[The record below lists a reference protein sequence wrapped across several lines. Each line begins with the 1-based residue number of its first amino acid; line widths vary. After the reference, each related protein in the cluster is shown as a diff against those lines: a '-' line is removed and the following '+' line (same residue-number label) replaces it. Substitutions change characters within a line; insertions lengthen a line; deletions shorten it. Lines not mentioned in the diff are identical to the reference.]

1 VRRRHP
7 PIHSKTLD
15 RSIAVMLFIR
25 GRSEAERNPLHLIR
39 SSKKDLKQTPV
50 EVPEVFG
57 SARLDAQYGDHSEGA
72 RPFREGEQG

>member
-1 VRRRHP
+1 
-7 PIHSKTLD
+7 
-15 RSIAVMLFIR
+15 
-25 GRSEAERNPLHLIR
+25 LIR